1 MQTHK
6 EAIKMKRDKT
16 EEWISDIEDKIMEN
30 TEAEKKK
37 KIKVMDHEGRLRE
50 LGNLLN
56 GITFVS

>member
-1 MQTHK
+1 MTISME
-6 EAIKMKRDKT
+6 EA
-16 EEWISDIEDKIMEN
+16 EEWISDREHKIMEN